1 MSQSPNCSIIIRAY
15 NEAEHVGQ
23 LLTGIMAQTVKD
35 VQILLVDSGSTDDTL
50 KVARHFPVE
59 VVNIRPEEFTFGRS
73 LNAGFEHARGEF
85 VVMASAHVYPV
96 YPDWLEMLLAPFKD
110 EKVALTYGKQRG
122 ASTTQF
128 SEHQIFRHWYPENS
142 TARQTTPFCN
152 NANAAIRRSLWQ
164 EHPYDETLPGLE
176 DLAWGK
182 WVQEKGYFIAYSAE
196 AEVVHVHN
204 ESLNGIYNRYRREG
218 MAFKQIYP
226 HETFTRRD
234 LFRLFFQNTTS
245 DWREAIR
252 QKRSGR
258 DFWNIVRFRWYQ
270 FSGTYK
276 GYQQSGPLTWRL
288 KQAFYY
294 PHQVFNAKINEN
306 GRSVEPIQYQNAENL
321 MNEKHQKG

>member
-1 MSQSPNCSIIIRAY
+1 MSHSPACSIIIRAY
-15 NEAEHVGQ
+15 NEAEHIGQ

-35 VQILLVDSGSTDDTL
+35 VQIILVDSGSTDETL
-50 KVARHFPVE
+50 KIANHFPVE
-59 VVNIRPEEFTFGRS
+59 VVAIRPEDFTFGRS
-73 LNAGFEHARGEF
+73 LNAGIEHATGEF
-85 VVMASAHVYPV
+85 IVMASAHVYPV
-96 YPDWLEMLLAPFKD
+96 YPDWLEILLAPFKD
-110 EKVALTYGKQRG
+110 EKIGLTYGKQRG
-122 ASTTQF
+122 ASATQF
-128 SEHQIFRHWYPENS
+128 SEHQIFHRWFPDSS
-142 TARQTTPFCN
+142 TSRQTTPFCN
-152 NANAAIRRSLWQ
+152 NANAAIRRTLWQ

-182 WVQEKGYFIAYSAE
+182 WAQENGHFIAYCAE
-196 AEVVHVHN
+196 AEVIHVHN

-234 LFRLFFQNTTS
+234 LLRLFFQNTAS
-245 DWREAIR
+245 DWSEAAR
-252 QKRSGR
+252 AQRLGR

-294 PHQVFNAKINEN
+294 PHQIFAAKTSEN
-306 GRSVEPIQYQNAENL
+306 NRSVEPIQYHK
-321 MNEKHQKG
+321 NEIDPKLK

>member
-1 MSQSPNCSIIIRAY
+1 MNSSPICSIIIRAF
-15 NEAEHVGQ
+15 NEAEHIGQ

-35 VQILLVDSGSTDDTL
+35 VQILLVDSGSTDDTV
-50 KVARHFPVE
+50 KIARHFPVE
-59 VVNIRPEEFTFGRS
+59 LVSIRPEDFSFGRS
-73 LNAGFEHARGEF
+73 LNAGIEHAKGEF
-85 VVMASAHVYPV
+85 IVMASAHVYPV

-110 EKVALTYGKQRG
+110 EKIALSYGKQRG

-128 SEHQIFRHWYPENS
+128 SEHQIFRHWFPENS
-142 TARQTTPFCN
+142 TSRQTTPFCN
-152 NANAAIRRSLWQ
+152 NANAAIRRNLWQ

-182 WVQEKGYFIAYSAE
+182 WAQEKGYFIAYSAE

-226 HETFTRRD
+226 QEVFTRRD
-234 LFRLFFQNTTS
+234 LLRLFFQNTAS
-245 DWREAIR
+245 DWKEAAR
-252 QKRSGR
+252 VQRFGR

-294 PHQVFNAKINEN
+294 PHQVFSTSKGEN
-306 GRSVEPIQYQNAENL
+306 GRSVKPIQYHEDDKYL
-321 MNEKHQKG
+321 KQK